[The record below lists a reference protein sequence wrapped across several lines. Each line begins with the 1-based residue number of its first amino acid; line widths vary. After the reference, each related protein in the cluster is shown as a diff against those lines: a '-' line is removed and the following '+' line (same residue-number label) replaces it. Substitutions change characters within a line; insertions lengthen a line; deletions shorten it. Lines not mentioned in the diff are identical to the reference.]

1 MDQWLAYT
9 QIVSQFLESECVGI
23 HDRVNGADKSYD
35 NVPRGNKRVGIFVY
49 PHSEN
54 LMKEIP
60 TSILKN
66 VIFEF
71 TSHMICN

>member
-1 MDQWLAYT
+1 MNQWLAYT

-23 HDRVNGADKSYD
+23 HDRVSGSDQSYD
-35 NVPRGNKRVGIFVY
+35 NVSRGNKQAGIFLY

-54 LMKEIP
+54 LMEEIP
-60 TSILKN
+60 TSILMN

-71 TSHMICN
+71 TSQTICN